1 MGEWAVRLGRGLKKR
16 VGEQVHEGAR
26 GNLRWERKSVRDGG
40 VSLLCL
46 SLFIKV
52 CTEKASRV
60 VGLKLRDFSGVCVRR
75 REFLGIKIMLE

>member
-1 MGEWAVRLGRGLKKR
+1 MKLGRGLKKR

-26 GNLRWERKSVRDGG
+26 ANLRWERKFVRDGG

-46 SLFIKV
+46 TLFIKV
-52 CTEKASRV
+52 CAKKASRV
-60 VGLKLRDFSGVCVRR
+60 VGLKLRDFSRVCVRR